1 MLGSTKPKESKQINK
16 LAILATTTTFT
27 CAGLITYAF
36 WGLPLFPSEVKQ
48 EEISIPQIKTVT
60 ALGRLEPKGELIQ
73 LSAPTSAQGSRVEQL
88 LVKEGDSVKAG
99 RVIAILDTRDTLAA
113 ALEEAKGQVRVAEA
127 NLAKVKAGA
136 QIGEIEAQ
144 RAAIARIK
152 AERDNNIKAQAATV
166 ARLEAQLSNAKIEDR
181 RHQMLYQ
188 QGAISSSL
196 RDSKRLE
203 FETAQRQLQEAKAN
217 EDRIRLAEQ
226 QQLREAKA
234 TLDRISEVRPVD
246 IEIARAEVNAAL
258 AAVKRAQAELDR
270 AYVKAPKDSEVLK
283 IYTRPGELVSSS
295 EGIADLGET
304 SQMYAVAEVYE
315 SDINK
320 VRLGQQVRLT
330 SNSLTGE
337 LQGSVERIGTVV
349 LRQNVVNTDPS
360 ENIDA
365 RVIEV
370 KVRLDK
376 ESSQKVA
383 RLTNLQVKV
392 RIEL

>member
-16 LAILATTTTFT
+16 LAILATTTTFM
-27 CAGLITYAF
+27 CGGLITYVF

-60 ALGRLEPKGELIQ
+60 ALGRLEPQGELIQ

-246 IEIARAEVNAAL
+246 VEIARAEVNAAL

-295 EGIADLGET
+295 EGIADLGQT

-320 VRLGQQVRLT
+320 VRLGQQVRIT

-337 LQGSVERIGTVV
+337 LQGNVERIGTVV